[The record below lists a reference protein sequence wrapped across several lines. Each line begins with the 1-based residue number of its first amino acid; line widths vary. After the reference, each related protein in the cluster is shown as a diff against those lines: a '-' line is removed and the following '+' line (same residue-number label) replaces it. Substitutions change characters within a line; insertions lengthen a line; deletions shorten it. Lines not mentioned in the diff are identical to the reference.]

1 MTPPVPTTT
10 SPRANV
16 PDVGATDPVTPPTY
30 RTCVVAPVSP
40 VDTYAVPVIVDDAAI
55 VVKLVKAPVMDA
67 PPVVTVSPVAIVIA
81 PALVSVKIVV
91 FAAAFWKMIP
101 LVA

>member
-1 MTPPVPTTT
+1 
-10 SPRANV
+10 
-16 PDVGATDPVTPPTY
+16 
-30 RTCVVAPVSP
+30 
-40 VDTYAVPVIVDDAAI
+40 VDDAAI

-67 PPVVTVSPVAIVIA
+67 PPVVTVSPAAIVIA